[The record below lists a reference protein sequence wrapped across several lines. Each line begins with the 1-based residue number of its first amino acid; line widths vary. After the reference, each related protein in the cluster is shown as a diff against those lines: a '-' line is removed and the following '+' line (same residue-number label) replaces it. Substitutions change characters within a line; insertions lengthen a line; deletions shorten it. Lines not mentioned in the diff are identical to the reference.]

1 MSKSNLLLCDLEFLF
16 KGYSKVHVLDIDTQY
31 STDLKI
37 TKIEYHRTFRIQTT
51 SITTIKKNQT
61 NESAKRCVITL

>member
-16 KGYSKVHVLDIDTQY
+16 KGYSKVQVLDIDTQY

-37 TKIEYHRTFRIQTT
+37 TKIEYHRTFRIQTS
-51 SITTIKKNQT
+51 SITAMKKNKT
-61 NESAKRCVITL
+61 NENAKRCVITL